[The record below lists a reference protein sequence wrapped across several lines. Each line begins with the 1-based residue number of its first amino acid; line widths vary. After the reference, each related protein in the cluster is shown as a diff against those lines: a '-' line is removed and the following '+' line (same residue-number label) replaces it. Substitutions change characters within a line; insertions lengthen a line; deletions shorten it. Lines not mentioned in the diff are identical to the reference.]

1 MFLCMYI
8 MYVCVSHYVVI
19 TEGLKTLGFHIYKKM
34 IRTKILKY
42 KSKKLHYYE
51 NGYSECQ
58 SLDLAQIGRAMIM
71 HE

>member
-19 TEGLKTLGFHIYKKM
+19 TEGLKTLEFHIYKKM

-51 NGYSECQ
+51 NGYSE
-58 SLDLAQIGRAMIM
+58 
-71 HE
+71 